1 MRPALTLLVTALL
14 FFISGSAALVYQT
27 AWQRLLV
34 IFAGG
39 DIQAVTLI
47 VTAFMLG
54 LGGGYL
60 AGGWVA
66 DRQSAVRCL
75 LIFALVEAGIGL
87 WGWGSEWIYH
97 DLLCQR
103 LAGLTGTRVT
113 SAVLMIL
120 LLLPPTLLMGMSL
133 PLLARALTRSLNQAA
148 ACLGCLYGMNT
159 LGAAAGALLTTWY
172 LLPLHGISGSLD
184 QAVLMNLV
192 CALGVLPLTL
202 LLPGQR
208 PPQAIAPEAASPA
221 TPLGDKRL
229 RGFLILHAVTG
240 FLALGL
246 EIVWFR
252 VLGVMLKSTAFT
264 FGTLLGIYLAGLGLG
279 ALAGAWRVR
288 HSTRPLRVF
297 LWLQASL
304 AVYAGLS
311 LMLLLGGIHHTSWG
325 EPLLAYL
332 DSYEPLDVNSSIHLL
347 RHPEISRA
355 GLPDPTLLP
364 VLLGFIPL
372 VLILPATFLMGLAF
386 PYLQKAVQT
395 DLSRIGSRTGWLQA
409 ASITGSVTGTLL
421 VGAWLLAWLGSAGTL
436 EVLVLI
442 GAGLGLL
449 ALFGSARPRLKAA
462 LWLALPLAV
471 LVAIPTADPFWA
483 LIHGTTAAKLQHVED
498 STGITA
504 LKSSQPSADQPGDTI
519 VYVNGIGQS
528 WLPYGGIHSTLGA
541 LPALLHPG
549 PKRIAIIGLGSG
561 DTAYCAAARYETE
574 EVVCAEIISG
584 QKQALEHHLS
594 GHNSPSVQALLAKK
608 RIRHVQA
615 DGRRMLMMSTEN
627 FDIIEADALRP
638 NSAGSGIL
646 YSEEYFELMR
656 RRLKPGGYAVTWIPT
671 TRVRNTFLRVFPHVL
686 DFGHIAIGSPDPID
700 TSAYDLRRR
709 LRHMEVRQHYRIA
722 DVPIP
727 ELLSPYTNLDFSKHL
742 IGPQADRG
750 KLTDINT
757 DLHPRDE
764 YDLSAL
770 WDEPKARQS
779 VPEPEPLNAE

>member
-1 MRPALTLLVTALL
+1 MRSGIILVITSLL
-14 FFISGSAALVYQT
+14 FLISGAAALAYQT

-66 DRQSAVRCL
+66 DRQSAARSL

-133 PLLARALTRSLNQAA
+133 PLLARAVTRSLQQAA
-148 ACLGCLYGMNT
+148 AHLACLYGMNT

-184 QAVLMNLV
+184 RAALMNLV

-202 LLPGQR
+202 LLPGQAL
-208 PPQAIAPEAASPA
+208 PVTPAGASPVA
-221 TPLGDKRL
+221 PLYDNKL
-229 RGFLILHAVTG
+229 RGFLILHAITG
-240 FLALGL
+240 FLALSL

-279 ALAGAWRVR
+279 ALAGAWSVR
-288 HSTRPLRVF
+288 RSTRPLLVF

-304 AVYAGLS
+304 VLYAALS
-311 LMLLLGGIHHTSWG
+311 LMLLLWTVHHSSWNPG
-325 EPLLAYL
+325 LLAYL

-355 GLPDPTLLP
+355 GLPDPALLST
-364 VLLGFIPL
+364 LLGFIPVL
-372 VLILPATFLMGLAF
+372 LILPATFLMGLAF
-386 PYLQKAVQT
+386 PYLQKAAQT
-395 DLSRIGSRTGWLQA
+395 DLAHIGSRTGWLQA
-409 ASITGSVTGTLL
+409 ANIAGSVAGALL
-421 VGAWLLAWLGSAGTL
+421 VGAGLLSWLGSAATL
-436 EVLVLI
+436 EFLVLVA
-442 GAGLGLL
+442 AGLGLF
-449 ALFGSARPRLKAA
+449 ALVGSARLRLKSS

-471 LVAIPTADPFWA
+471 LVAIPPADDFWA
-483 LIHGTTAAKLQHVED
+483 LIHGTTADKLQHVED

-504 LKSSQPSADQPGDTI
+504 LKTVQPTAAQPGDTF

-528 WLPYGGIHSTLGA
+528 WLPYGGIHSILGA
-541 LPALLHPG
+541 LPALLHPE

-561 DTAYCAAARYETE
+561 DTVYCASASHQTI
-574 EVVCAEIISG
+574 EVICAEIISG
-584 QKQALEHHLS
+584 QRQALEHHLS
-594 GHNSPSVQALLAKK
+594 GHVSPSLEALLARK
-608 RIRHVQA
+608 RIHHVQG
-615 DGRRMLMMSTEN
+615 DGRRLLMMSTEK

-646 YSEEYFELMR
+646 YSEEYFQLVLK
-656 RRLKPGGYAVTWIPT
+656 RLKPGGYAVTWMPT
-671 TRVRNTFLRVFPHVL
+671 PRVRNTFLKVFPHVL
-686 DFGHIAIGSPDPID
+686 DFGQIAIGSPDPIEAD
-700 TSAYDLRRR
+700 AQDLRRR
-709 LRHMEVRQHYRIA
+709 LGHLEVRKHYRVA
-722 DVPIP
+722 GVPIND
-727 ELLSPYTNLDFSKHL
+727 LLAPFTKLDFSKHL
-742 IGPQADRG
+742 IGPQTDRSQ
-750 KLTDINT
+750 LTDINT

-764 YDLSAL
+764 FELSAL
-770 WDEPKARQS
+770 WPQPPKAAAAPTS
-779 VPEPEPLNAE
+779 EPEPLNAE